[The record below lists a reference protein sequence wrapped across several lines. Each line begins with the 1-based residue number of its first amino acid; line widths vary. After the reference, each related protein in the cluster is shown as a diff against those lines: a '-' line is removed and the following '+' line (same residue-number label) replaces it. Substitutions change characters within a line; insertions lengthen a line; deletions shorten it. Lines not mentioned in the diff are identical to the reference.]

1 MPCAITFNT
10 QWYGSSLSHQDYREK
25 QDLIRISRFSNLEKI
40 RFCNCSIRISSLG
53 LYEEN
58 IRFSFSIRI
67 PWFFQT
73 EQTVNREKSG
83 FRTAQDWHPYCPH
96 FQIVPDQNHSLKKLS
111 RIRGCPHF
119 IRTWSKKNCPGFQ
132 DFKMGTIFLM
142 SDSDIRKSNVRKD

>member
-25 QDLIRISRFSNLEKI
+25 QDLIRNSRFSNLEKI

-73 EQTVNREKSG
+73 EQTVNRKKSG
-83 FRTAQDWHPYCPH
+83 FRAARCWVLMEFFHIPNNFFLRCVHKIT
-96 FQIVPDQNHSLKKLS
+96 FSLKIADAKTPIPPLLT
-111 RIRGCPHF
+111 RPLFWICLTF
-119 IRTWSKKNCPGFQ
+119 
-132 DFKMGTIFLM
+132 
-142 SDSDIRKSNVRKD
+142 VRYVS